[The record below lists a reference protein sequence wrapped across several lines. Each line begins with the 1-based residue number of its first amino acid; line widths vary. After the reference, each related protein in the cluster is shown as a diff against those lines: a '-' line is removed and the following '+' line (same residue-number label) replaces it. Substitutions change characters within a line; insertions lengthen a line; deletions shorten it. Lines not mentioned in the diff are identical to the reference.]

1 VIDVTD
7 GTFAREVLARDT
19 AVLVDFW
26 APWCRPCAAIEPIL
40 VELARSS
47 NGSLALVRLD
57 VDANLRT
64 PSAYGV
70 LSLPTVIVFDG
81 GEPVQTILGARSRR
95 YYARALAPW
104 LGP

>member
-7 GTFAREVLARDT
+7 ETFAGEVLERDS

-40 VELARSS
+40 VALTASS
-47 NGSLALVRLD
+47 NGLLDLVRLD
-57 VDANLRT
+57 VDTNLRT

-81 GEPVQTILGARSRR
+81 GEPVRTILGARSRR
-95 YYARALAPW
+95 YYERALAAW
-104 LGP
+104 LGA

>member
-1 VIDVTD
+1 MIDVTD
-7 GTFAREVLARDT
+7 DTFADEVLASSS

-40 VELARSS
+40 VELAASS
-47 NGSLALVRLD
+47 SGRLRLARLD

-70 LSLPTVIVFDG
+70 LSIPTVIVFDG
-81 GEPVQTILGARSRR
+81 GEPTKVILGARSRR
-95 YYARALAPW
+95 YYERELAEW
-104 LGP
+104 LG